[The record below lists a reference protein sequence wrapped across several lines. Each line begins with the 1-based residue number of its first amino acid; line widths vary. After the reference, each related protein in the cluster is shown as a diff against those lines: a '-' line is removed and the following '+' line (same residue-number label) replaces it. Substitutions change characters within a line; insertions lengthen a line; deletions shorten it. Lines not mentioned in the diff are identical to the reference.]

1 MHGGCCAQCCR
12 PALESRGGRRSKRR
26 ALQLLAAPP
35 GQCDRARQGLRR
47 LQLAQ
52 SAARTDRLRAR
63 ITRGHGRASQRVV
76 RVPSPVGVP
85 IMLRW
90 RRRVCPAS
98 CGWGW
103 RGRAGLQW
111 RVWQGVGGMGALNAV
126 MGGASSR
133 APAERGTGRSEQGAP
148 PGPGRI
154 SQASGTRWVAHEETP
169 RRISTGAVFRFPCR
183 IFQARRRRHR
193 PQVQSAV
200 RLLRA
205 QPAAGRRAPVTAR
218 SRRTLVCMRARPWCA
233 AATTTGP
240 HTCMRSRGE
249 WLGGSVSHYTA
260 PCSGGF
266 RDVRAHCKDT
276 DPPKWP

>member
-12 PALESRGGRRSKRR
+12 PALESRGGMRSKRR

-103 RGRAGLQW
+103 RGRAELQW
-111 RVWQGVGGMGALNAV
+111 RVRQGVGGMGALNAV

-148 PGPGRI
+148 TGPGRI

-183 IFQARRRRHR
+183 TLQAGT
-193 PQVQSAV
+193 PPTS
-200 RLLRA
+200 
-205 QPAAGRRAPVTAR
+205 PAAGAVGCTLAESATCSR
-218 SRRTLVCMRARPWCA
+218 SA
-233 AATTTGP
+233 
-240 HTCMRSRGE
+240 
-249 WLGGSVSHYTA
+249 
-260 PCSGGF
+260 CSSDG
-266 RDVRAHCKDT
+266 
-276 DPPKWP
+276 